1 MIAAFIHSNFGVY
14 EGLMNMEGRV
24 VLITGAKGG
33 LGTFVT
39 ERFLKAGAT
48 VIGTSPSI
56 KQSDFA
62 DPRFTAIAV
71 DFSDA
76 SAVRDAVNQIV
87 TRFGKIDV
95 LAHIMGGFAAG
106 TVAETDDKTW
116 GRMLDLNL
124 TSAFHALRAVVPV
137 MRKTKYGR
145 IVAVGSL
152 TATEAHAGLGAYV
165 ASKIAMAALV
175 QTVAQENADAN
186 ITANVVLPG
195 TMDTAA
201 NRAAMPGADFS
212 KWLQPDEV
220 ASLILTVS
228 DESAKLINGTLV
240 PIQGR

>member
-1 MIAAFIHSNFGVY
+1 
-14 EGLMNMEGRV
+14 MNMEGRV

-48 VIGTSPSI
+48 VIGTSRSI

>member
-1 MIAAFIHSNFGVY
+1 
-14 EGLMNMEGRV
+14 MNMQGRV

-33 LGTFVT
+33 LGSFVT
-39 ERFLKAGAT
+39 ENFLAAGAT
-48 VIGTSPSI
+48 VIGTSRSI

-62 DPRFTAIAV
+62 NPQFTAMAV

-76 SAVRDAVNQIV
+76 AAVRGMVDQIISK
-87 TRFGKIDV
+87 FGKIDV

-106 TVAETDDKTW
+106 AVADPNDKIW
-116 GRMLDLNL
+116 AQMLELNL
-124 TSAFHALRAVVPV
+124 ISAFHALRAVIPP
-137 MRKTKYGR
+137 MRKAKYGR

-165 ASKIAMAALV
+165 VSKTAMATLV
-175 QTVAQENADAN
+175 QTVALENADAN

-201 NRAAMPGADFS
+201 NRASMPNADFS
-212 KWLQPDEV
+212 KWAQPNDV
-220 ASLILTVS
+220 AKLILTLA
-228 DESAKLINGTLV
+228 DESAGLISGTLV